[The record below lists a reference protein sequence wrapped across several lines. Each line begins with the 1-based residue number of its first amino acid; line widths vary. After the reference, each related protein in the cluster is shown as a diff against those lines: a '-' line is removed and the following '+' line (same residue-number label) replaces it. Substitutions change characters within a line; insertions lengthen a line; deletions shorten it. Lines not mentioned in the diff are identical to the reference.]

1 MKHEGKIILYSY
13 DNINLFHKQF
23 QIFIRTEKSFNS
35 VSAKTA
41 LKSMV

>member
-13 DNINLFHKQF
+13 DNINLFHKHT

-35 VSAKTA
+35 VSANVK
-41 LKSMV
+41 LS

>member
-13 DNINLFHKQF
+13 GNINLFHKHT

-35 VSAKTA
+35 VGANVK
-41 LKSMV
+41 